1 MRGKVPLVENY
12 MVETGIVVRELALNS
27 CSNRE
32 LNDKEECVR
41 NISSWSDEELT
52 RYIIHSLLDPNK
64 TMYLSDY
71 LSNTKVFNEVF
82 KYFFN
87 EEFSYILHPWG
98 TLPYLFPLDGNH
110 LILITTN
117 LSKAINELFLPRRN

>member
-1 MRGKVPLVENY
+1 MRGKAPLIENY

-32 LNDKEECVR
+32 LSDKEECVR

-64 TMYLSDY
+64 AMYLSDY

-82 KYFFN
+82 RYFFN
-87 EEFSYILHPWG
+87 EEFAYILHPWSG
-98 TLPYLFPLDGNH
+98 LSLDGNH
-110 LILITTN
+110 LILITMN
-117 LSKAINELFLPRRN
+117 LSKALNELFFPRHN

>member
-1 MRGKVPLVENY
+1 
-12 MVETGIVVRELALNS
+12 MVETGFVIRELALNS

-32 LNDKEECVR
+32 LDEKEECVR

-71 LSNTKVFNEVF
+71 LSNTKAFNEVF

-87 EEFSYILHPWG
+87 EEYTHILHPWG
-98 TLPYLFPLDGNH
+98 IPPYLFPFDGNP

-117 LSKAINELFLPRRN
+117 LSKALNELFFPSHN

>member
-1 MRGKVPLVENY
+1 MRGKAPLIENY

-32 LNDKEECVR
+32 LSDKEECVR

-64 TMYLSDY
+64 AMYLSDY

-82 KYFFN
+82 RYFFN
-87 EEFSYILHPWG
+87 EEYAYILHPWRG
-98 TLPYLFPLDGNH
+98 FPLDGNH
-110 LILITTN
+110 LILITMN
-117 LSKAINELFLPRRN
+117 LSKALNELFFPRHN

>member
-1 MRGKVPLVENY
+1 MRGKAPLIENY

-27 CSNRE
+27 CLNRE
-32 LNDKEECVR
+32 LSDKEECVR

-64 TMYLSDY
+64 AMYLSDY

-82 KYFFN
+82 RYFFN
-87 EEFSYILHPWG
+87 EEFAYILHPWRG
-98 TLPYLFPLDGNH
+98 LSFDGNH
-110 LILITTN
+110 LILITMN
-117 LSKAINELFLPRRN
+117 LSKALNELFFPRHN

>member
-1 MRGKVPLVENY
+1 MRGKAPLIENY
-12 MVETGIVVRELALNS
+12 MVETGAVVRELALNS

-32 LNDKEECVR
+32 LHDKEKCVR
-41 NISSWSDEELT
+41 NISSWGDEELT

-71 LSNTKVFNEVF
+71 LSNTKAFNEVF

-87 EEFSYILHPWG
+87 EEFAYILHPWG
-98 TLPYLFPLDGNH
+98 TLPYLFSLDGNP
-110 LILITTN
+110 LILITMN
-117 LSKAINELFLPRRN
+117 LSKALNELFFPRRN

>member
-1 MRGKVPLVENY
+1 MRRKTTLIENY
-12 MVETGIVVRELALNS
+12 MIETGTIIKELALNS
-27 CSNRE
+27 CSNPK
-32 LNDKEECVR
+32 LHDKEECVR
-41 NISSWSDEELT
+41 NISLWSDEELT

-87 EEFSYILHPWG
+87 EEFAYILHPWG
-98 TLPYLFPLDGNH
+98 IFPFNGNH

-117 LSKAINELFLPRRN
+117 LSKALNELFFPRRN

>member
-1 MRGKVPLVENY
+1 MRGKAPLIENY

-27 CSNRE
+27 CSNHE
-32 LNDKEECVR
+32 LSDKEECVR

-64 TMYLSDY
+64 AMYLSDY

-82 KYFFN
+82 RYFFN
-87 EEFSYILHPWG
+87 EEFEYILHPWRG
-98 TLPYLFPLDGNH
+98 LSLDVNP
-110 LILITTN
+110 LILITMN
-117 LSKAINELFLPRRN
+117 LSKALNELFFPRHN

>member
-1 MRGKVPLVENY
+1 MRGKTPLIENY
-12 MVETGIVVRELALNS
+12 MVETGNVVRELALNS

-32 LNDKEECVR
+32 LSDKEECVR

-64 TMYLSDY
+64 AMYLSDY

-82 KYFFN
+82 RYFFN
-87 EEFSYILHPWG
+87 EEFSYILHPWRG
-98 TLPYLFPLDGNH
+98 LPLDGNH
-110 LILITTN
+110 LILITMN
-117 LSKAINELFLPRRN
+117 LSKALNELFFPRHN

>member
-1 MRGKVPLVENY
+1 MRGKAPLIENY

-27 CSNRE
+27 CLNRE
-32 LNDKEECVR
+32 LSDKEECVR

-64 TMYLSDY
+64 AMYLSDY

-82 KYFFN
+82 RYFFN
-87 EEFSYILHPWG
+87 EEFEYILHPWRG
-98 TLPYLFPLDGNH
+98 FPLDGNH
-110 LILITTN
+110 LILITMN
-117 LSKAINELFLPRRN
+117 LSKALNELFFPRHN

>member
-1 MRGKVPLVENY
+1 MRGKAPLIENY

-27 CSNRE
+27 CLNRE
-32 LNDKEECVR
+32 LSDKEECVR

-64 TMYLSDY
+64 AMYLSDY

-82 KYFFN
+82 RYFFN
-87 EEFSYILHPWG
+87 EEFTYILHPWRG
-98 TLPYLFPLDGNH
+98 LSLDGNH
-110 LILITTN
+110 LILITMN
-117 LSKAINELFLPRRN
+117 LSKALNELFFPRHN

>member
-1 MRGKVPLVENY
+1 MRRRASLIENY

-27 CSNRE
+27 CSNLR

-64 TMYLSDY
+64 AMYLSDY
-71 LSNTKVFNEVF
+71 LSNTKAFNEVF

-87 EEFSYILHPWG
+87 EEYAYILHPWG
-98 TLPYLFPLDGNH
+98 IPPYLFPFDGNH
-110 LILITTN
+110 LTLITMN
-117 LSKAINELFLPRRN
+117 LSKALNELFFPRRN